1 MARTILGASPESGRW
16 DRNASMMFAPNKGHR
31 PVMLSL
37 AALLLV
43 NMLPVF
49 GVLFLGWS
57 VFDVMVL
64 FWLENIVIGAM
75 NILRMGARMVLL
87 REWGMPLLMAFF
99 AFHYGAFCAGH
110 GIFVFGMF
118 GESAKLIT
126 ADADMSPFGVARMVA
141 AFIGNQPGFL
151 WATIGLFASHGV
163 SFVVNYI
170 GRGEYRTI
178 NAGDL
183 IYGPYTRIVVLHLT
197 IILGAIAVASMGQPI
212 YAVIVLIALKT
223 SIDAIAHLR
232 ERQRLSAPVASAST
246 ILDKSP
252 P

>member
-1 MARTILGASPESGRW
+1 MI
-16 DRNASMMFAPNKGHR
+16 FAPDKGHR

-43 NMLPVF
+43 NMLPIF
-49 GVLFLGWS
+49 GVLFFGWS

-64 FWLENIVIGAM
+64 FWLENVVIGII
-75 NILRMGARMVLL
+75 NILRMGTRMVLL
-87 REWGMPLLMAFF
+87 GEWVGLFLIPFF

-110 GIFVFGMF
+110 GIFVFAMF
-118 GESAKLIT
+118 NEGAKFAT
-126 ADADMSPFGVARMVA
+126 TGASMSPLGVFHMVT
-141 AFIGNQPGFL
+141 AFIDSQPGFL
-151 WATIGLFASHGV
+151 WATIGLFASHAV
-163 SFVVNYI
+163 SFVVNFI

-183 IYGPYTRIVVLHLT
+183 LYAPYARIVVLHIT
-197 IILGAIAVASMGQPI
+197 IILGAIAVTALGQPI
-212 YAVIVLIALKT
+212 YAVILLIGLKT
-223 SIDAIAHLR
+223 AIDAIAHLR
-232 ERQRLSAPVASAST
+232 ERQRLSAKAAPVASTST